1 MHALGSRHRTARA
14 ATYCVI
20 ATAALVA
27 VRNATVYPAVLG
39 YDAQEALDYAE
50 GLVEHG
56 RLPEGTGSYYTPPG
70 FFAVAGVGLEVSD
83 RLGLDHRERAAQ
95 IFNALAAAGTLVLL
109 LVLLRLLW
117 PGRDVLHLAAVVFC
131 AVCPVVMKAAAMVHP
146 EPLSMLLSTGALVLA
161 ARLLVRSDHRL
172 VTPSR
177 SARASGSRSSCG
189 RGRSGPSASSSPC
202 SSSRRPPVW
211 ASAVAS
217 GSRPRSRSSSRCSFP
232 LRGTP
237 TSWRA
242 TTARSS
248 AARPPRSR
256 SGRGGRSRSSSAPA
270 CRRSSRP
277 VPAVVRQPLRPR
289 GLRGDLGRLL
299 RRLAMVPSGGGP
311 TSSVRRELT
320 TMSLVGLPFTVT
332 ALAGWL
338 ALLGL
343 AIRHPGRG
351 PSGSSSPSSRS
362 APSPAPSTSR
372 PPTRRRTGTR

>member
-95 IFNALAAAGTLVLL
+95 VFNALAAAGTLVLL

-117 PGRDVLHLAAVVFC
+117 PGRDVLHLAAVVFF

-172 VTPSR
+172 VTAVALGVVPR
-177 SARASGSRSSCG
+177 ARAARARVDALDRRRRRRRARRRGRHPCG
-189 RGRSGPSASSSPC
+189 RAPSPRGRDRGHA
-202 SSSRRPPVW
+202 RR
-211 ASAVAS
+211 
-217 GSRPRSRSSSRCSFP
+217 
-232 LRGTP
+232 
-237 TSWRA
+237 RA
-242 TTARSS
+242 ARARSVVR
-248 AARPPRSR
+248 APAGALRQRALRPPRPPSSR
-256 SGRGGRSRSSSAPA
+256 SGRGGRSRSSSAPG
-270 CRRSSRP
+270 CPRSSPDPYRP
-277 VPAVVRQPLRPR
+277 
-289 GLRGDLGRLL
+289 
-299 RRLAMVPSGGGP
+299 SFSP
-311 TSSVRRELT
+311 T
-320 TMSLVGLPFTVT
+320 
-332 ALAGWL
+332 A
-338 ALLGL
+338 
-343 AIRHPGRG
+343 
-351 PSGSSSPSSRS
+351 SSPW
-362 APSPAPSTSR
+362 
-372 PPTRRRTGTR
+372 PTRRPGATTTASGDGSRRVAARRRACVAS